1 VKHYIKKLVLDN
13 LEIFNGYPQF
23 LLHII
28 VAYPEDFPKH
38 YNEIRILLGTF

>member
-1 VKHYIKKLVLDN
+1 MLKPLNISKVRKDD

-28 VAYPEDFPKH
+28 VAYPEDFPKQ
-38 YNEIRILLGTF
+38 YKEIRFC